1 MSARQ
6 NSLTRPRA
14 SVETK
19 PSLNYKRM
27 PAYGKQFMEMRRSGK
42 VPFKRVMV
50 AFDWDLGK
58 AYPRIV
64 LADDTRADQLNFSYL
79 AGLPVQVIYR
89 RKDSHRVSG
98 LIDAILQVNPS
109 CLATFAIDL
118 VDTGDAV
125 TLIKAFEHTH
135 IEVAA

>member
-1 MSARQ
+1 MATKQ
-6 NSLTRPRA
+6 NAPAATEA
-14 SVETK
+14 IGKTK
-19 PSLNYKRM
+19 LNPNYKRI

-42 VPFKRVMV
+42 VPSKRVMV
-50 AFDWDLGK
+50 TFDWDLAQ

-64 LADDTRADQLNFSYL
+64 LADDTPADQLNFSYL

-98 LIDAILQVNPS
+98 VIDSILQVNPS

-118 VDTGDAV
+118 VGTGDAV
-125 TLIKAFEHTH
+125 TLIKAYERTHT
-135 IEVAA
+135 EVAA